1 MNVVGKWSVAN
12 VRGIMITKT
21 RTMQKI
27 AMIFAISNYPKQLSR
42 NLKGNNKNNIGATMT
57 DREKMILV
65 IVDEVLH
72 SGLSIDT
79 EADQD
84 YVCEVIRKRIEE
96 ELF

>member
-1 MNVVGKWSVAN
+1 
-12 VRGIMITKT
+12 
-21 RTMQKI
+21 
-27 AMIFAISNYPKQLSR
+27 
-42 NLKGNNKNNIGATMT
+42 MT
-57 DREKMILV
+57 DREKMMLV

-84 YVCEVIRKRIEE
+84 HVYEVIRERIEE

>member
-1 MNVVGKWSVAN
+1 MG
-12 VRGIMITKT
+12 
-21 RTMQKI
+21 
-27 AMIFAISNYPKQLSR
+27 P
-42 NLKGNNKNNIGATMT
+42 TMT

-65 IVDEVLH
+65 IVDEILH